1 MKPFFITSTG
11 TNIGKTYLTELII
24 KRCNELNINVN
35 AIKPIISGFVL
46 SKYKKSDTG
55 IILKALNKNRNY
67 INEISPWRFKAPI
80 SPDAASNL
88 ENKSINF
95 LELVKFCEDKIYK
108 FSQKDGYFIIE
119 GVGGTMVPINEK
131 ETIFDLIKSL
141 KIPVILVIGSYLGS
155 ISHTLNV
162 VQNFTNNNIIISSIV
177 ISQSENNDVGENL
190 TKSSLK
196 KYIKKIPIY
205 FISRTQNNEDN
216 IVDKIIDL

>member
-1 MKPFFITSTG
+1 M
-11 TNIGKTYLTELII
+11 
-24 KRCNELNINVN
+24 
-35 AIKPIISGFVL
+35 
-46 SKYKKSDTG
+46 
-55 IILKALNKNRNY
+55 
-67 INEISPWRFKAPI
+67 
-80 SPDAASNL
+80 
-88 ENKSINF
+88 SINF

-177 ISQSENNDVGENL
+177 IYQSENKDVGENL